1 MSMAQIPS
9 TIPQLLNSLRTLNPT
24 APRLTWYGP
33 DSERIELSGRV
44 LDNWVAKT
52 ANLLADEL
60 DAGPGTLVALDMPV
74 HWRSLV
80 WLLATW
86 AVGATASAGTGDPAG
101 ATADAAADAGTGD
114 PAGAAAAAGATAG
127 FGRADI
133 VATANPAEAAERLV
147 AARAA
152 GHGGSTTLVAVA
164 LPALAM
170 RWVGELPDGAV
181 DYSGEVRSHA
191 DVFFPGDE
199 PAADA
204 AAWETP
210 AGTATFAQLLA
221 PGAAAAPGG
230 QAGQEAG
237 APGTGPERALLEAR
251 NGWDGVVHDALQ
263 TWARGGSIVLLDP
276 SVTATD
282 RLRGTENVTRG
293 SEAATPAAE

>member
-9 TIPQLLNSLRTLNPT
+9 TVPQLLNSLRTLNPT

-86 AVGATASAGTGDPAG
+86 AVGATAAAGTGDPAR
-101 ATADAAADAGTGD
+101 ATAPAGT
-114 PAGAAAAAGATAG
+114 TAG

-152 GHGGSTTLVAVA
+152 GQGGTTTLVAVA

-221 PGAAAAPGG
+221 PGPAAAPGG

>member
-9 TIPQLLNSLRTLNPT
+9 TVPQLLNSLRTLNPT

-86 AVGATASAGTGDPAG
+86 AVGATAAAGTGDPAR
-101 ATADAAADAGTGD
+101 ATAPAGT
-114 PAGAAAAAGATAG
+114 TAG

-152 GHGGSTTLVAVA
+152 GQGGTTTLVAVA

-170 RWVGELPDGAV
+170 RWMGELPDGAV

-221 PGAAAAPGG
+221 PDAAAAPGG

>member
-1 MSMAQIPS
+1 MAQIP
-9 TIPQLLNSLRTLNPT
+9 TTVPQLLNSLRTLNPT

-60 DAGPGTLVALDMPV
+60 DAGPGTLIALDMPV

-86 AVGATASAGTGDPAG
+86 AVGATAAAGTGDPAG
-101 ATADAAADAGTGD
+101 PAAD
-114 PAGAAAAAGATAG
+114 GAAAAAGATAG

-133 VATANPAEAAERLV
+133 VATADPAEAAERLV

-152 GHGGSTTLVAVA
+152 GQGRTTTLVAVA

-170 RWVGELPDGAV
+170 RWMGELPDGAV

-191 DVFFPGDE
+191 DVFFPDDG
-199 PAADA
+199 PAEDA
-204 AAWETP
+204 AAWQTP

-237 APGTGPERALLEAR
+237 APHETGPERALLEAR
-251 NGWDGVVHDALQ
+251 NGWDGVVYNALQ
-263 TWARGGSIVLLDP
+263 TWARGGSVVLLDP

-282 RLRGTENVTRG
+282 RLRATENVTRG
-293 SEAATPAAE
+293 SEAATPAAG

>member
-9 TIPQLLNSLRTLNPT
+9 TVPQLLNSLRTLNPT

-101 ATADAAADAGTGD
+101 ATGDGATGD
-114 PAGAAAAAGATAG
+114 GATAG

-152 GHGGSTTLVAVA
+152 GQGGSTTLVAVA

-170 RWVGELPDGAV
+170 RWMGELPDGAV

-191 DVFFPGDE
+191 DVFFPGEE

-221 PGAAAAPGG
+221 PGAAAAAGG

>member
-1 MSMAQIPS
+1 MAQIPS
-9 TIPQLLNSLRTLNPT
+9 TVPQLLNSLRTLHPT

-52 ANLLADEL
+52 ANFLADEL
-60 DAGPGTLVALDMPV
+60 DAGPGTRVALDIPV

-86 AVGATASAGTGDPAG
+86 AVGATAAAGPADPAG
-101 ATADAAADAGTGD
+101 ATAGL
-114 PAGAAAAAGATAG
+114 
-127 FGRADI
+127 GRADI
-133 VATANPAEAAERLV
+133 VATANPAEAAEHLV

-152 GHGGSTTLVAVA
+152 DRGRTTTLVAVA

-170 RWVGELPDGAV
+170 RWMDELPDGAV

-210 AGTATFAQLLA
+210 AGTATFARLLA
-221 PGAAAAPGG
+221 PDATVAADG

-237 APGTGPERALLEAR
+237 APHGAGPERVLLEAR
-251 NGWDGVVHDALQ
+251 NGWDGVVREALQ

-282 RLRGTENVTRG
+282 RLRGTENVTRE
-293 SEAATPAAE
+293 SDAATPAE